1 MANQRHYNEN
11 DDPFEYSV
19 CVRGLLHLRLTFDAR
34 FELFLVNEAE
44 GEKKITEK
52 PFAGTSN
59 TSDFI
64 LLKEDHTLGNLLS
77 EHLKQH
83 PHVLMAGYK
92 VAHPNVP
99 EVLIRL
105 RTDGTVTPRAVLI
118 EVCKQLISAYGQLG
132 REFTREY
139 ELRRMVA
146 AGEQENNGGNNGGNA
161 GGSGGKP

>member
-1 MANQRHYNEN
+1 MSNNKHFNEP
-11 DDPFEYSV
+11 DDP
-19 CVRGLLHLRLTFDAR
+19 
-34 FELFLVNEAE
+34 FELFLVNEGD

-64 LLKEDHTLGNLLS
+64 LLKEDHTLGNLLA
-77 EHLKQH
+77 EHLKQE
-83 PHVLMAGYK
+83 PRVLMAGYK
-92 VAHPNVP
+92 VGHPNVP

-105 RTDGTVTPRAVLI
+105 QTDGTISPREILI
-118 EVCKQLISAYGQLG
+118 DVCKQLIASYGQLG

-146 AGEQENNGGNNGGNA
+146 AGEQENGGR
-161 GGSGGKP
+161 

>member
-1 MANQRHYNEN
+1 MSNQRHYNEN
-11 DDPFEYSV
+11 DNP
-19 CVRGLLHLRLTFDAR
+19 

-77 EHLKQH
+77 EHLKQA

-92 VAHPNVP
+92 VGHPNVP
-99 EVLIRL
+99 EVMIRL
-105 RTDGTVTPRAVLI
+105 QTDGTVTPREVLI
-118 EVCKQLISAYGQLG
+118 DTCKQLIAAYGQLG

-146 AGEQENNGGNNGGNA
+146 AGEQEN
-161 GGSGGKP
+161 GGKP

>member
-1 MANQRHYNEN
+1 M
-11 DDPFEYSV
+11 
-19 CVRGLLHLRLTFDAR
+19 
-34 FELFLVNEAE
+34 
-44 GEKKITEK
+44 
-52 PFAGTSN
+52 
-59 TSDFI
+59 
-64 LLKEDHTLGNLLS
+64 
-77 EHLKQH
+77 
-83 PHVLMAGYK
+83 
-92 VAHPNVP
+92 AHPNVP

>member
-1 MANQRHYNEN
+1 MSVNNKHFNLQ
-11 DDPFEYSV
+11 DDP
-19 CVRGLLHLRLTFDAR
+19 

-44 GEKKITEK
+44 GERKITEK

-64 LLKEDHTLGNLLS
+64 LLKEDHTLGNLLA
-77 EHLKQH
+77 EHLKQA

-92 VAHPNVP
+92 GNYDRSGQSLILYTSAKRNKVGHPNVP
-99 EVLIRL
+99 EVMIRL
-105 RTDGTVTPRAVLI
+105 QTDGTITPREILI
-118 EVCKQLISAYGQLG
+118 DVCKQLIAAYGQLG

-146 AGEQENNGGNNGGNA
+146 AGEQENGGR
-161 GGSGGKP
+161 

>member
-1 MANQRHYNEN
+1 MANQKHYNEIDN
-11 DDPFEYSV
+11 P
-19 CVRGLLHLRLTFDAR
+19 

-52 PFAGTSN
+52 PFAGKSPPFPSLTFACTSN

-77 EHLKQH
+77 EHLKQA

-92 VAHPNVP
+92 VGHPNVP
-99 EVLIRL
+99 EVMIRL
-105 RTDGTVTPRAVLI
+105 QTDGTVTPREVLI
-118 EVCKQLISAYGQLG
+118 DTCKQLIAAYGQLG

-146 AGEQENNGGNNGGNA
+146 AGEQEN
-161 GGSGGKP
+161 GGKP